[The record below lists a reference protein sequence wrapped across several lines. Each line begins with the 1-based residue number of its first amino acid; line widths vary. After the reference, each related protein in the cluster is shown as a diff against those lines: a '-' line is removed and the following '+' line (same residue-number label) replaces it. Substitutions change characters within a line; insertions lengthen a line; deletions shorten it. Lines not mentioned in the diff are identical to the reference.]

1 MRRHQH
7 GVAAITA
14 ILIVAVAASAATYML
29 AQQSATLNQAALVG
43 SRAQSDLYAQAGFD
57 WARGILA
64 QDLRTSAIDSLDE
77 GWAQPIAGL
86 PVERAVISGAIEDA
100 QSRYNLNNLVT
111 KDGKPSENDRKI
123 FQRLLAE
130 LGLNPDLAWAVLD
143 WIDDDSNLSDAAGAE
158 NAYYLGLSRPYLAA
172 NRPLIQVEELY
183 RVRGFDAATVEK
195 LRPFVSALPA
205 PTAVNAN
212 TASAEVLAAVVSGIP
227 LDEMRA
233 IVATRRGNP
242 FKDTTALAARMKNA
256 TADELNNIGVASN
269 NFMVRIL
276 VAQDDV
282 SVASEAL
289 VTRVTSNATTA
300 IIWRRSLY

>member
-1 MRRHQH
+1 MRRYQT

-64 QDLRTSAIDSLDE
+64 QDARTSAIDSLDE

-86 PVERAVISGAIEDA
+86 PVERALISGAIEDA
-100 QSRYNLNNLVT
+100 QSRYNLNNLV
-111 KDGKPSENDRKI
+111 KDGKRSDNDVKI
-123 FQRLLAE
+123 FQRLLEE
-130 LGLNPDLAWAVLD
+130 LGLNPDLAWAVVD
-143 WIDDDSNLSDAAGAE
+143 WIDADGDLSNPAGAE
-158 NAYYLGLSRPYLAA
+158 DAYYLGLSRPYRTA
-172 NRPLIQVEELY
+172 NQPLVQVEELY
-183 RVRGFDAATVEK
+183 RVRGFDAATMDK

-205 PTAVNAN
+205 RTAVNAN
-212 TASAEVLAAVVSGIP
+212 TAPPEVLAAVISEIP
-227 LDEMRA
+227 LDEMRS
-233 IVATRRGNP
+233 ILATRRGKP
-242 FKDTTALAARMKNA
+242 FKDSTDLAARMKKA
-256 TADELNNIGVASN
+256 TPDELANDIGVASA

-289 VTRVTSNATTA
+289 VTRGTNAATA